1 LGIDALA
8 HGINETEATHVITT
22 SENLSKFDVRMR
34 LTENNLI
41 HKMIFFI
48 FQKILNEVPRLTHII
63 VISNKFTLK
72 KVEEF
77 KQKHSKVQVLLM
89 EEIESLG
96 QSILIFLFIFTL
108 SIFYLKN
115 KEL

>member
-41 HKMIFFI
+41 HK
-48 FQKILNEVPRLTHII
+48 K
-63 VISNKFTLK
+63 
-72 KVEEF
+72 
-77 KQKHSKVQVLLM
+77 
-89 EEIESLG
+89 
-96 QSILIFLFIFTL
+96 IFLFFRK
-108 SIFYLKN
+108 F
-115 KEL
+115 